1 SGSYYTVCTT
11 LNAFRESWPDIDLCR
26 IFWSEEFVN
35 CFYACPEYHEPIYT
49 SPQQKN
55 ITILTD
61 SRRMIHSVLLECS
74 ATKAEERKV
83 AQVTAKIKPSQDNKP
98 LNHDI
103 MRKKQKSLSD
113 HLLQKQAC

>member
-1 SGSYYTVCTT
+1 MGEGKNNTKKK
-11 LNAFRESWPDIDLCR
+11 NIIDLIKLG
-26 IFWSEEFVN
+26 IFMKDSIDLILQKTNVN
-35 CFYACPEYHEPIYT
+35 
-49 SPQQKN
+49 
-55 ITILTD
+55 
-61 SRRMIHSVLLECS
+61 SVLFRWQCI
-74 ATKAEERKV
+74 ERKV